1 MAYVSDLGKG
11 QRIYLENPDRQT
23 VITVSHH
30 SAGQQQSQQSG
41 FTTGE
46 WIAPPTLF
54 RTPTGVIVQIETA
67 EGRSYLQVQAN
78 SIRALSKAPSLEDAD
93 VVPMESEEGES
104 TLIQPM
110 QPMEATQPM
119 KPMKSKSPM
128 KPMQPMK
135 PMKMGDMEMQMNPMQ
150 MRMGNMEMR
159 MEPSSPRSLESTA
172 SSATQRFCTQCGNLV
187 APEDRFCAKCGHQL
201 KKDQ

>member
-30 SAGQQQSQQSG
+30 SVGQQQSQQSG

-78 SIRALSKAPSLEDAD
+78 SIRALSKTPSLEDAD

-104 TLIQPM
+104 TLMQPM
-110 QPMEATQPM
+110 QPMEAMQPI
-119 KPMKSKSPM
+119 KPMS
-128 KPMQPMK
+128 PMK

-159 MEPSSPRSLESTA
+159 MGASSPRSSESPA
-172 SSATQRFCTQCGNLV
+172 SSATQRFCTQCGNSV
-187 APEDRFCAKCGHQL
+187 APEDQFCAKCGHPL
-201 KKDQ
+201 KKH